1 MMLKNMIENVE
12 KYSYGRITLI
22 QRDLVERKKHKED
35 DSEPPITRRGA
46 EMAVV
51 GISCCLPSE
60 TDDLEPFRNLLFDLS
75 THFDPVG
82 QIENSDRPYTST
94 TPNMSVTECEKTERT
109 RGFSHGGLLLVQ
121 GSGGVGKSQIL
132 VALVRLH
139 YCLQTRHASH
149 SPPEDASTSKEY
161 NQFLADG
168 IQASCPIVIRRHMRD
183 TEVVIYRK
191 EANARRD
198 KQRREKKASYY
209 DPSADDD
216 DASENKDNE
225 DDNEDDADPILEQLA
240 QMLVTDKKLQQ
251 PLVNTTGFQADKRL
265 RLAENHPFRQQVG
278 VSLFHY
284 LLLAGIDTVW
294 LFEQHRSNSCIND
307 LINFTLPRGRMR
319 VAPGIEYRPIS
330 QLALKTTRN
339 LFKTTSRV
347 VFMDIEEYRI
357 QTADLFN
364 ELRDEYEC
372 TFFCTRN
379 PYGICNTVGDLDTAY
394 QMTPNDPHENNDDDR
409 SQHDN
414 VDFYNKRAAS
424 LRRINMKAQTVERA
438 LIMTDEGPYL

>member
-1 MMLKNMIENVE
+1 MLKNMIENVE

-60 TDDLEPFRNLLFDLS
+60 TDDLEPFRNLL
-75 THFDPVG
+75 
-82 QIENSDRPYTST
+82 
-94 TPNMSVTECEKTERT
+94 RT

-149 SPPEDASTSKEY
+149 SPPEDASTSKGLSEKIRNACVEEY

>member
-1 MMLKNMIENVE
+1 MLKNMIENVE

-60 TDDLEPFRNLLFDLS
+60 TDDLEPFRNLLLEGLS
-75 THFDPVG
+75 
-82 QIENSDRPYTST
+82 
-94 TPNMSVTECEKTERT
+94 EKIRNACVE
-109 RGFSHGGLLLVQ
+109 
-121 GSGGVGKSQIL
+121 
-132 VALVRLH
+132 
-139 YCLQTRHASH
+139 
-149 SPPEDASTSKEY
+149 EY